1 MTDIEHNYKVVVLH
15 TGRIKV
21 TVSAHMVAVLIAEK
35 LGLPM
40 PERNSD
46 CEVCELDPEKRG
58 GDDGPDNQVWVG
70 FDYRQAPT
78 EGPVSITIPGPKPP
92 PEPET

>member
-1 MTDIEHNYKVVVLH
+1 MKDIEHNYKVGVYH
-15 TGRIKV
+15 TGRLRV

-40 PERNSD
+40 PERNSE
-46 CEVCELDPEKRG
+46 CEVGETDRG
-58 GDDGPDNQVWVG
+58 DEDGPDNMVWIG
-70 FDYRQAPT
+70 FDYRQTPT

-92 PEPET
+92 PSAEPGQ